1 MDTTGN
7 ELIGV
12 MKMTAGSGE
21 PPPEDFTVP
30 SYKQKLAAKKKK
42 QVAPQGPSA
51 RVQETAAVAGAPSA
65 PAQERPAMVDAPPM
79 VTQAAPTPRPT
90 HTLVSEPAPVVP
102 PTPVR
107 AVKSTPAVEGD
118 DASEA
123 VRRKIRTLM
132 GLILKH
138 RGGPGFGAG
147 RLKAAEAEHFESL
160 LGEMTEMLR
169 SEALVAPSTG
179 GAAFKVEPAQSVA
192 PPQPPPPPSQQQVAP
207 SAQQVAPSEQ
217 QVAPSAQAAMMAPPS
232 FGTMTFSGPPPVD
245 DRMSR
250 TMACVEG
257 AVQMYKNSPPE
268 IQEGILM
275 PLRAALMSA
284 VNTCNQVIAE
294 KELENFQNYRDA
306 APPVESVQQ
315 PSTPAQFFEV
325 TPYTPTETLG
335 EEATEPVSENPA
347 IQFVSGTDENTK
359 FLQTVY
365 DKLVASSG
373 DEKFGLGKLSS
384 AEAAALA
391 GQVVQM
397 RATLI
402 EELES
407 GIPEA
412 TAKSA

>member
-1 MDTTGN
+1 
-7 ELIGV
+7 
-12 MKMTAGSGE
+12 
-21 PPPEDFTVP
+21 
-30 SYKQKLAAKKKK
+30 
-42 QVAPQGPSA
+42 
-51 RVQETAAVAGAPSA
+51 
-65 PAQERPAMVDAPPM
+65 
-79 VTQAAPTPRPT
+79 
-90 HTLVSEPAPVVP
+90 
-102 PTPVR
+102 
-107 AVKSTPAVEGD
+107 
-118 DASEA
+118 
-123 VRRKIRTLM
+123 
-132 GLILKH
+132 
-138 RGGPGFGAG
+138 
-147 RLKAAEAEHFESL
+147 
-160 LGEMTEMLR
+160 
-169 SEALVAPSTG
+169 
-179 GAAFKVEPAQSVA
+179 
-192 PPQPPPPPSQQQVAP
+192 
-207 SAQQVAPSEQ
+207 
-217 QVAPSAQAAMMAPPS
+217 
-232 FGTMTFSGPPPVD
+232 
-245 DRMSR
+245 
-250 TMACVEG
+250 
-257 AVQMYKNSPPE
+257 MYKNSPPE

-294 KELENFQNYRDA
+294 KELENYQNYRDA
-306 APPVESVQQ
+306 APPVGSVQQ

-347 IQFVSGTDENTK
+347 VQFVSGTDENTK